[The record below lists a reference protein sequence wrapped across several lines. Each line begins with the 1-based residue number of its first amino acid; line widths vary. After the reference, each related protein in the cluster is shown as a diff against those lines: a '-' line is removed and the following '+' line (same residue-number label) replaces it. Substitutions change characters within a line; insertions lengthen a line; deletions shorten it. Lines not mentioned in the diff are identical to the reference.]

1 MVEVVV
7 SAVVVI
13 VESGLYVV
21 RYEAVEM
28 VGELPPWRV
37 YHDHVYVVREAS
49 SQGLSLFGTKP

>member
-1 MVEVVV
+1 M